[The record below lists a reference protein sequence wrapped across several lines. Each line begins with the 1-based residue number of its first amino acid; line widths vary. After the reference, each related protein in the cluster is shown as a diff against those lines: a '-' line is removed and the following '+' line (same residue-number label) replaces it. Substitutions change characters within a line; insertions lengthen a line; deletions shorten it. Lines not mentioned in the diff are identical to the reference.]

1 MKHQFLFLFFVIAI
15 NLCITNSTIAQERKA
30 CDIVSV
36 EQINQLL
43 KLNLI
48 YDKNSI
54 INRTGKFECR
64 FTNPS
69 LPGTYI
75 SISLLAA
82 KVEYG
87 YDLLDSDFKTN
98 KGTIET
104 SGKAGGKFTKFFPF
118 QPGGKN
124 AFYMTGEKT
133 DFSGEAFV
141 FKIRKGDYIITLSSE
156 NIPLLLV
163 TDKIPEMYKLFEKL

>member
-1 MKHQFLFLFFVIAI
+1 MHLKFDYMKHQFLFLFFVIAI

-36 EQINQLL
+36 EQINQ
-43 KLNLI
+43 
-48 YDKNSI
+48 
-54 INRTGKFECR
+54 
-64 FTNPS
+64 
-69 LPGTYI
+69 
-75 SISLLAA
+75 LLAA